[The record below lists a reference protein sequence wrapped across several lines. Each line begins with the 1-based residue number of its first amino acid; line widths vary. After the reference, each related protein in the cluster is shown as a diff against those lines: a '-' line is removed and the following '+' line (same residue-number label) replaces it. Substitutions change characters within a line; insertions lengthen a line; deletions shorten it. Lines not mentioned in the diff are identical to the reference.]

1 MKLFQGVVYNTK
13 GLMLGLK
20 TPSLLLLGLTRFV
33 MIFFLTLGAIGL
45 VLAKYQEIA
54 NLVWTRPDNPWLV
67 WLWHLVSWMLALLLS
82 GLSSVVA
89 FLIAQVLFSVL
100 IMDYMSRITERK
112 LTGSESAA
120 PDMPWV
126 TYFFYLIRQEIP
138 RAALPVCISLVIL
151 VFGWFTP
158 LSPILTVLSPLA
170 AGVFLAW
177 DNTDL
182 VPARRMEP
190 FRRRF
195 RLLRKHLGFHL
206 GFGVCFLIPA
216 LNILFLS
223 FAPVGATLY
232 YLEHIDSPDPASSD
246 SAPPPPSSA
255 SPTER

>member
-1 MKLFQGVVYNTK
+1 MKLVQGLSYNYK

-20 TPSLLLLGLTRFV
+20 TPSLLFLGLARFAIV
-33 MIFFLTLGAIGL
+33 LFLTLAAIGL
-45 VLAKYQEIA
+45 VLAKYQQIA
-54 NLVWTRPDNPWLV
+54 NLMWTMPESPWLV
-67 WLWHLVSWMLALLLS
+67 WLWHLVSWLLALLLC
-82 GLSSVVA
+82 GLSSIVA
-89 FLIAQVLFSVL
+89 FIISQVLFSAL

-112 LTGSESAA
+112 ITGTESAA

-126 TYFFYLIRQEIP
+126 SYMFHLIWQEIP
-138 RAALPVCISLVIL
+138 RAVLPVCISLVLL

-158 LSPILTVLSPLA
+158 LSPLLTVVSPLV

-190 FRRRF
+190 LRRRF
-195 RLLRKHLGFHL
+195 RMLRGHLSFHL
-206 GFGVCFLIPA
+206 GFGLCFLIPA

-232 YLEHIDSPDPASSD
+232 YLEHLDPQRRPQGG
-246 SAPPPPSSA
+246 APPPSA
-255 SPTER
+255 